1 MAENLEDKL
10 VKIEQKLGGS
20 GDVPPIRDLG
30 WHLDTIESLIGEG
43 GFGSGKLYEYSFDLY
58 VYDDKNTNPEANK
71 LQLLIYES
79 NFERIKSIVA
89 QAGLTVNTPQDIVTI
104 INSFSEA
111 SASTDDSTFMK
122 LTLLAAAA
130 DQLIW
135 IFNGLPLQ
143 ATVDVLGISIVPLGQ
158 VTSGLFLI
166 PLGLDAPYT
175 YYGLNTKNSCTFK
188 EYEASAAG
196 NNSSSSI
203 TQTIQLKKKLIKISA
218 KKTVHGDGDNQ
229 KYDYDLTYD
238 FYKKI
243 SKKEEEEFL
252 ADIKQQMPDV
262 TSLQEAI
269 DAFITNNISQLP
281 EEQQSSTFALLAYA
295 FGFDYVETG
304 YFEYNHTDNNGFYMA
319 EPWVAKGPLFCYM
332 GDTNYEYKM
341 SMVGIF
347 GGNPTQIKPSG
358 TWTTS
363 VTDVI
368 EDEFTIQGKQS
379 SGTSTDVLKNYKEI
393 LTFYSQNGSKICDLS
408 KILALKT
415 EEWYYGLLNNGFQD
429 IANTLSLTIPTITN
443 ASTVQN
449 GINTILSALHQAG
462 ASSDIP
468 AFVVSFATDFDFV
481 IKQKVSNAG
490 NETYPLFITWDASAY
505 IMEAGS
511 FVDLFT
517 KFDFTGAYT
526 VSYSLTEVNVTD

>member
-1 MAENLEDKL
+1 M
-10 VKIEQKLGGS
+10 
-20 GDVPPIRDLG
+20 
-30 WHLDTIESLIGEG
+30 
-43 GFGSGKLYEYSFDLY
+43 
-58 VYDDKNTNPEANK
+58 
-71 LQLLIYES
+71 
-79 NFERIKSIVA
+79 
-89 QAGLTVNTPQDIVTI
+89 
-104 INSFSEA
+104 
-111 SASTDDSTFMK
+111 
-122 LTLLAAAA
+122 
-130 DQLIW
+130 
-135 IFNGLPLQ
+135 Q

-319 EPWVAKGPLFCYM
+319 EP
-332 GDTNYEYKM
+332 
-341 SMVGIF
+341 
-347 GGNPTQIKPSG
+347 
-358 TWTTS
+358 
-363 VTDVI
+363 
-368 EDEFTIQGKQS
+368 
-379 SGTSTDVLKNYKEI
+379 
-393 LTFYSQNGSKICDLS
+393 
-408 KILALKT
+408 
-415 EEWYYGLLNNGFQD
+415 
-429 IANTLSLTIPTITN
+429 
-443 ASTVQN
+443 
-449 GINTILSALHQAG
+449 
-462 ASSDIP
+462 
-468 AFVVSFATDFDFV
+468 
-481 IKQKVSNAG
+481 
-490 NETYPLFITWDASAY
+490 
-505 IMEAGS
+505 
-511 FVDLFT
+511 
-517 KFDFTGAYT
+517 
-526 VSYSLTEVNVTD
+526 

>member
-10 VKIEQKLGGS
+10 VKIEKRLGS
-20 GDVPPIRDLG
+20 PGDVPSVRDLG

-43 GFGSGKLYEYSFDLY
+43 
-58 VYDDKNTNPEANK
+58 
-71 LQLLIYES
+71 
-79 NFERIKSIVA
+79 VA
-89 QAGLTVNTPQDIVTI
+89 P
-104 INSFSEA
+104 
-111 SASTDDSTFMK
+111 
-122 LTLLAAAA
+122 
-130 DQLIW
+130 
-135 IFNGLPLQ
+135 
-143 ATVDVLGISIVPLGQ
+143 
-158 VTSGLFLI
+158 
-166 PLGLDAPYT
+166 
-175 YYGLNTKNSCTFK
+175 
-188 EYEASAAG
+188 
-196 NNSSSSI
+196 I
-203 TQTIQLKKKLIKISA
+203 TQTVQLKKKLLKISA
-218 KKTVHGDGDNQ
+218 KKTVHSDGDNQ
-229 KYDYDLTYD
+229 TYDYDLTYD

-243 SKKEEEEFL
+243 SKQEEEEFL
-252 ADIKQQMPDV
+252 AAAKEMVPGA

-269 DAFITNNISQLP
+269 DTILNQLP
-281 EEQQSSTFALLAYA
+281 EDQQSSTFSFFAYA
-295 FGFDYVETG
+295 MGFDYVETG
-304 YFEYNHTDNNGFYMA
+304 YYEYNHTDGFNMA

-379 SGTSTDVLKNYKEI
+379 GGTSTGALKNYKET
-393 LTFYSQNGSKICDLS
+393 LTFYSQNGDKICDLS

-429 IANTLSLTIPTITN
+429 VANTLDLTIPTITN
-443 ASTVQN
+443 AATVQN
-449 GINTILSALHQAG
+449 GINTILNAMHQAG
-462 ASSDIP
+462 TSAGIP
-468 AFVVSFATDFDFV
+468 SFVISFANDFDFV
-481 IKQKVSNAG
+481 IKQRVSNAG
-490 NETYPLFITWDASAY
+490 NETYPLFVTGDDSAY

-511 FVDLFT
+511 FVNLLT

>member
-1 MAENLEDKL
+1 MTENLEDKL
-10 VKIEQKLGGS
+10 VKIEKRLGS
-20 GDVPPIRDLG
+20 PGDVPQVRDLG

-43 GFGSGKLYEYSFDLY
+43 
-58 VYDDKNTNPEANK
+58 
-71 LQLLIYES
+71 
-79 NFERIKSIVA
+79 VA
-89 QAGLTVNTPQDIVTI
+89 PTAQTV
-104 INSFSEA
+104 
-111 SASTDDSTFMK
+111 
-122 LTLLAAAA
+122 
-130 DQLIW
+130 
-135 IFNGLPLQ
+135 
-143 ATVDVLGISIVPLGQ
+143 
-158 VTSGLFLI
+158 
-166 PLGLDAPYT
+166 
-175 YYGLNTKNSCTFK
+175 
-188 EYEASAAG
+188 
-196 NNSSSSI
+196 
-203 TQTIQLKKKLIKISA
+203 QLKKKLIKISA
-218 KKTVHGDGDNQ
+218 KKTVHSDGDNQ
-229 KYDYDLTYD
+229 TYDYDLTYD

-243 SKKEEEEFL
+243 SKKEEEEIL
-252 ADIKQQMPDV
+252 ADVKQQMPEV

-269 DAFITNNISQLP
+269 DTVITNEINQLP
-281 EEQQSSTFALLAYA
+281 EDQQSSTFALLAYS

-304 YFEYNHTDNNGFYMA
+304 YFEYNHTDGFYMG

-341 SMVGIF
+341 SMVGTF
-347 GGNPTQIKPSG
+347 GGSPTQIKPSG

-368 EDEFTIQGKQS
+368 EDEFTIQGKQGN
-379 SGTSTDVLKNYKEI
+379 GTSTDVLKNYKET
-393 LTFYSQNGSKICDLS
+393 LTFYSQNGNKICDLS

-429 IANTLSLTIPTITN
+429 VANTLSLTIPTITN
-443 ASTVQN
+443 AATVQN